1 MIDAKQVSLEQQ
13 LLILGWGKRFS
24 QSLLELLLPFAL
36 CAAVVGGVW
45 YLLQA

>member
-1 MIDAKQVSLEQQ
+1 MIDANPISLEQRIVT
-13 LLILGWGKRFS
+13 LRWGKRFS
-24 QSLLELLLPFAL
+24 KSLLELLLPFAL